1 MRVPC
6 GCCMPARL
14 RTACL
19 HTASTLHVC
28 VVGRP
33 VLRAPCTRDALRD
46 LRDPC
51 CMPACLR
58 TACAVRKD
66 ANLQKRNK
74 VFYRSRLFVRSQQPL
89 VSSSPSY
96 TLLFVLFSYI
106 GKTAKLFFFSRF
118 FLLLY
123 PLYLLIFHSTSFKIS
138 LSLII

>member
-1 MRVPC
+1 MVLGVPVMRVPC

-66 ANLQKRNK
+66 ANLQKEIK
-74 VFYRSRLFVRSQQPL
+74 
-89 VSSSPSY
+89 
-96 TLLFVLFSYI
+96 FS
-106 GKTAKLFFFSRF
+106 TALD
-118 FLLLY
+118 
-123 PLYLLIFHSTSFKIS
+123 YLSGANNL
-138 LSLII
+138 